1 MKNLSPNQSI
11 KSIALCLLL
20 SPSVLVAAPSQS
32 TTQPQ
37 QIQADTKTAYQQML
51 NLMKQNKL
59 VEAKTQANKLIT
71 QDDKAIGAYLILA
84 DVANKQKDLK
94 EMERI
99 LVLALQKAKGSEQ
112 AEVEVF
118 KILGQVYAATKQ
130 PAKILPLA
138 EDISQHYPN
147 NSLAISLLAETQIL
161 NNNKSAAE
169 KALAAQIAQNPKEVG
184 NRLFLAKLLMEQTD
198 KQEEVMKL
206 LNESAELSPDNPDA
220 LTTKAAYLI
229 KLKNNTEAMELAE
242 KIDKQFPN
250 LITGKLL
257 KGDIYL
263 SEQKRDE
270 AIEVY
275 RQIYKAQPNERVLFA
290 LVDLMLAQKQLSDA
304 IVLLEQ
310 ESAKNPKSLAIHL
323 KVANL
328 YIQKNDLKLAEQ
340 HYKAMLAIEPDNLIA
355 LNNLAV
361 LYAQNNNPQAIALA
375 KKAHLKAP
383 NEPALADTYG
393 YILVKQGDAKE
404 GISVL
409 EKAAA
414 IAPKAGDI
422 QFHLASG
429 YAKTNNK
436 KKAIEILEELAKSEL
451 NFSEKE
457 SAKNLLIE
465 LKR

>member
-1 MKNLSPNQSI
+1 MKNQSSNQRI
-11 KSIALCLLL
+11 KNIALCLLL
-20 SPSVLVAAPSQS
+20 SPSVLAAAPSQS
-32 TTQPQ
+32 STQPQ
-37 QIQADTKTAYQQML
+37 QVQTDTKTAYQQML

-59 VEAKTQANKLIT
+59 AEAKTLASKLIA

-130 PAKILPLA
+130 AAKILPLA
-138 EDISQHYPN
+138 EDISKRYPN
-147 NSLAISLLAETQIL
+147 NGLAISLLAETQIL

-198 KQEEVMKL
+198 KQEDTMKL
-206 LNESAELSPDNPDA
+206 LNDAIELSPDNPDA

-250 LITGKLL
+250 SITGKLL

-290 LVDLMLAQKQLSDA
+290 LVDLMIAQKQLSEA

-310 ESAKNPKSLAIHL
+310 ESAKMPKSLAIHL

-340 HYKAMLAIEPDNLIA
+340 HYKAMLAIDADNIIA
-355 LNNLAV
+355 LNNLAI
-361 LYAQNNNPQAIALA
+361 LYVKSKSPQAVALA
-375 KKAHLKAP
+375 KKAYLKAP
-383 NEPALADTYG
+383 NEPTIADTYG

-404 GISVL
+404 GLVIL

-414 IAPKAGDI
+414 VVPKAGDI
-422 QFHLASG
+422 QFHLADG
-429 YAKTNNK
+429 YAKTGNK
-436 KKAIEILEELAKSEL
+436 KKAIEILEGLAKSEQ

>member
-32 TTQPQ
+32 TTPPQ
-37 QIQADTKTAYQQML
+37 QMQADTKTAYQQML

-59 VEAKTQANKLIT
+59 VEAKTQANKLIA

-138 EDISQHYPN
+138 EDISQRYPN

-206 LNESAELSPDNPDA
+206 LNETAELSPDNPDA

-242 KIDKQFPN
+242 KIDKQFPS

-275 RQIYKAQPNERVLFA
+275 RQIYKVQPNERVLFA
-290 LVDLMLAQKQLSDA
+290 LVDLMLTQKQLSDA

-310 ESAKNPKSLAIHL
+310 ESTKNPKSLAIHL

-355 LNNLAV
+355 LNNLAI

-436 KKAIEILEELAKSEL
+436 KKAIEILEGLAKSEL